1 MSITKK
7 YQLQLLE
14 QARSTYRETPIT
26 PETERAYIET
36 PRHVFVSRYRQ
47 WGSTTWHDVGLDN
60 SDEHAAALYADAA
73 TLECSP
79 TKNGN

>member
-7 YQLQLLE
+7 YQVQLLE
-14 QARSTYRETPIT
+14 QARTTYRETPIT

-47 WGSTTWHDVGLDN
+47 WGSTTWHDVELDN
-60 SDEHAAALYADAA
+60 SDEHAAAL
-73 TLECSP
+73 
-79 TKNGN
+79 